1 MVHWLHFNIRDM
13 QNRSLCYSVLRRSNA
28 VVVERSIKIVSLMTK
43 DSKNGERAAP
53 NRRHEA

>member
-1 MVHWLHFNIRDM
+1 MVLWLHFNIHDM
-13 QNRSLCYSVLRRSNA
+13 QNRSLCYTVLRRSNA

-53 NRRHEA
+53 NRQHEA